1 MCVRRSE
8 RTRRQNF
15 LFRDFGKFVIGVMI
29 NLLIFVEVVGNQN
42 NERRTSQGG
51 DIEDEEDEE
60 VGDEVEIET
69 DSMDCES
76 GEESNA
82 TEELRETEHRFIT
95 FNPPASHHNN
105 RGVIQLGTA
114 YLQSLTICESFGVT
128 DSMM

>member
-1 MCVRRSE
+1 MYVGLREQEDRIFCLE
-8 RTRRQNF
+8 T
-15 LFRDFGKFVIGVMI
+15 GKFVIGVMI
-29 NLLIFVEVVGNQN
+29 NLLSFVEVVGNQN